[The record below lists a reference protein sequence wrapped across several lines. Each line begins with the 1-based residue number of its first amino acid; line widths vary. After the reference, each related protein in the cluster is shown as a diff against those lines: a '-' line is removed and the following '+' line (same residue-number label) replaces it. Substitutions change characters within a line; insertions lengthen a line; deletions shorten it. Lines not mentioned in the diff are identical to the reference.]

1 MIEGVR
7 GESEINQVLE
17 SLDVSLSN
25 AFAPA
30 QAAELLTGLH
40 AHYKVRLCVICG
52 YTSVF
57 PGYMCELYVGK
68 RVCFVSLLLCIS
80 FSPVLLG
87 LADCT
92 RFLSHAA
99 GSMYQC
105 RSLQAS
111 GWDGEAKVWK
121 DASGNSRHGVI
132 LGADWWQ
139 DDNSVVYGDHEYRT
153 LAGKPPDSLPGGHTD
168 YLVLPP
174 GWGVALNDDNTREVV
189 RRYPWGSR
197 FLAFS
202 GGAASTARSSG
213 DSHFDNTAAVEQSGS
228 AYRCNRWWVC
238 DVLISRSRAYTN
250 ARQCTINASESSGHG
265 ASAQINSISG

>member
-1 MIEGVR
+1 
-7 GESEINQVLE
+7 LE
-17 SLDVSLSN
+17 LSRCSLFLW
-25 AFAPA
+25 
-30 QAAELLTGLH
+30 
-40 AHYKVRLCVICG
+40 
-52 YTSVF
+52 
-57 PGYMCELYVGK
+57 
-68 RVCFVSLLLCIS
+68 CIS
-80 FSPVLLG
+80 FCPVLLG

-139 DDNSVVYGDHEYRT
+139 DENSVVYGDHEYRT
-153 LAGKPPDSLPGGHTD
+153 LAGKPPDSLPGRSTSD
-168 YLVLPP
+168 YLVLLA
-174 GWGVALNDDNTREVV
+174 GWRVALNDDVTRAVV
-189 RRYPWGSR
+189 GRYPWGSSM
-197 FLAFS
+197 LAFS
-202 GGAASTARSSG
+202 GGAASTAGCQSCNQH
-213 DSHFDNTAAVEQSGS
+213 DYTAQQSGS
-228 AYRCNRWWVC
+228 AYRCNKWWDTC

-265 ASAQINSISG
+265 ASAPINSISG